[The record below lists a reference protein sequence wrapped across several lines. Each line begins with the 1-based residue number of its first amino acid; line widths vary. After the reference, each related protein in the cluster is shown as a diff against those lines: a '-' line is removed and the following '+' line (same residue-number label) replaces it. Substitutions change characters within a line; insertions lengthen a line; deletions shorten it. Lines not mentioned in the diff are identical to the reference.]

1 MVRHN
6 NQLPENLPQLQNLIK
21 RDPESYKEEFL
32 QQHQHYKSIL
42 EVFRLAP
49 NKFNKSLD
57 EVVIFL
63 AQVAHCYPNILESFP
78 QEIIDVLQTY
88 NTVLDNDMRLTFC
101 KALIQLRNK
110 SLLEPT
116 VLLSLFF
123 ELLRCQDKNLRQF
136 LQTHII
142 ADIKNVNAKQKN
154 AKINTTLQNFM
165 FSMLKDS
172 NVRSAKMST
181 DIMIELYN
189 KNIWNDAKTV
199 NVLAT
204 GCFVK
209 ATKVMVACLKFFL
222 GTGIEEQ
229 ENEESDSDS
238 EPNIKE
244 IIMANR
250 VNKKTKKREK
260 QLAKAKQL
268 LAKSKKKATKAPRFN
283 FSALHLIHDP
293 QGFAE
298 KLFKQLEKNNDR
310 FEIKLLA
317 LDVISRLI
325 GLHNLFLL
333 NFYPY
338 LQRFLQPHQREVT
351 KLLQFIAQASHEL
364 VPPDVLEPILKTLAN
379 NFVTERNSAD
389 VMAIGLNAIREICTR
404 CPLVMNEDLL
414 QDLARY
420 KYYKERSVMMAARS
434 LITLFR
440 NSIPELLHKKDR
452 GRPTETNITLS
463 IQKYGQISAN
473 DFVPGAE
480 VLLDNKANNIAE
492 ISKIGIE
499 NNDSDDEWI
508 DIDSINNGD
517 CDDDDDD
524 DDDNDDDDDDDDD
537 DNDGDDDNDDDDNY
551 NDHNDNNEK
560 EGKEENLGKKKEKKS
575 IKNNNKD
582 VEKIE
587 NEETEMK
594 VCENNDIK
602 SDVNNTEIDN
612 VTNQSQGKECRRL
625 SKLEKKR
632 LKLKTQEDSRVK
644 KNEIITA
651 EKREKATLVS
661 NERLLTDED
670 FMKIDAALVKQQI
683 TYAKRGLKRAHPND
697 KETGEFVKL
706 TDIENIY
713 KKRKHDKQARI
724 ESVKKGQEGREKFG
738 YKDGRQNPLCSKTNR
753 EKKKNKTFQML
764 KHKIKGK
771 VKRSFKEKQIA
782 LRNHLLKQKRMK

>member
-32 QQHQHYKSIL
+32 QQHQYYKSTL
-42 EVFRLAP
+42 EVFNLTP

-57 EVVIFL
+57 EIVIFL
-63 AQVAHCYPNILESFP
+63 AQVAHCYPNDLELFP

-116 VLLSLFF
+116 VLLRLFF
-123 ELLRCQDKNLRQF
+123 QLLRCQDKNLREF
-136 LQTHII
+136 LETHII
-142 ADIKNVNAKQKN
+142 ADIKNINAKQKN

-172 NVRSAKMST
+172 NVRAAKMSA
-181 DIMIELYN
+181 DIMIELYK

-204 GCFVK
+204 GCSAK
-209 ATKVMVACLKFFL
+209 TNKVMVACLKFFL
-222 GTGIEEQ
+222 GS
-229 ENEESDSDS
+229 NEEERENGDSDSDS

-244 IIMANR
+244 IVMANK

-260 QLAKAKQL
+260 QLNKAKQL
-268 LAKSKKKATKAPRFN
+268 LTKSKKKASKAPAYN

-310 FEIKLLA
+310 FEIKLLI

-351 KLLQFIAQASHEL
+351 KLLQFVAQSCHEL

-389 VMAIGLNAIREICTR
+389 VMAIGLNAIREICIR
-404 CPLVMNEDLL
+404 CPLVMNADLL

-420 KYYKERSVMMAARS
+420 KHYRERSVMMAARS
-434 LITLFR
+434 LIGLFR
-440 NSIPELLHKKDR
+440 TTMPELLHKKDR
-452 GRPTETNITLS
+452 GRPTEATMALEVA
-463 IQKYGQISAN
+463 KYGHVPAH

-480 VLLDNKANNIAE
+480 ALSNDNTNKDPNSFVINSDTDDSNDDWIDVNHSDDDDNDNKNKN
-492 ISKIGIE
+492 E
-499 NNDSDDEWI
+499 NEDGDEDD
-508 DIDSINNGD
+508 DDDDG
-517 CDDDDDD
+517 DDDDDD
-524 DDDNDDDDDDDDD
+524 D
-537 DNDGDDDNDDDDNY
+537 GDDEDEDDE
-551 NDHNDNNEK
+551 NNSKSDEGTDEKTDVSNVKHIRNRRRIGKLRYRKKAERKKLKQKMKESSTPEEK
-560 EGKEENLGKKKEKKS
+560 ETVTVEKKEKAS
-575 IKNNNKD
+575 LIS
-582 VEKIE
+582 
-587 NEETEMK
+587 T
-594 VCENNDIK
+594 
-602 SDVNNTEIDN
+602 
-612 VTNQSQGKECRRL
+612 
-625 SKLEKKR
+625 
-632 LKLKTQEDSRVK
+632 
-644 KNEIITA
+644 
-651 EKREKATLVS
+651 
-661 NERLLTDED
+661 ERLLTDED
-670 FMKIDAALVKQQI
+670 FKTIDMALAKQQV
-683 TYAKRGLKRAHPND
+683 TYAKRGVKRPHTND
-697 KETGEFVKL
+697 VESGDFVKL
-706 TDIENIY
+706 SDIENIY
-713 KKRKHDKQARI
+713 KKRKHDKQARM
-724 ESVKKGQEGREKFG
+724 ESVKKGQEGRERFG
-738 YKDGRQNPLCSKTNR
+738 YKDGRQNPLCSTTNR
-753 EKKKNKTFQML
+753 EKKKTKAFQML
-764 KHKIKGK
+764 KHKVKGK

>member
-32 QQHQHYKSIL
+32 QQHQHYKSTL
-42 EVFRLAP
+42 EVFRLAT

-57 EVVIFL
+57 EIVIFL
-63 AQVAHCYPNILESFP
+63 ARVAHCYPNVLESFP

-123 ELLRCQDKNLRQF
+123 QLLRCQDKNLRQF
-136 LQTHII
+136 LETHII

-172 NVRSAKMST
+172 NVRAAKMSA
-181 DIMIELYN
+181 DIMIELFN

-199 NVLAT
+199 NVIAT
-204 GCFVK
+204 GCFSK

-222 GTGIEEQ
+222 GTDVEEQ
-229 ENEESDSDS
+229 KNEESDSDS

-244 IIMANR
+244 VMMANR

-268 LAKSKKKATKAPRFN
+268 LAKSKKKATKAPGFN

-293 QGFAE
+293 QDFAE
-298 KLFKQLEKNNDR
+298 KLFKQLGKNNDR
-310 FEIKLLA
+310 FEIKLIT

-351 KLLQFIAQASHEL
+351 KLLQFIAQSSHEL
-364 VPPDVLEPILKTLAN
+364 VPPDVLEPVLKTLAN

-404 CPLVMNEDLL
+404 CPLVMNADLL

-420 KYYKERSVMMAARS
+420 KHYKERSVMMAARS
-434 LITLFR
+434 LIGLFR
-440 NSIPELLHKKDR
+440 ISIPELLHKKDR
-452 GRPTETNITLS
+452 GRPTEATITLEMP
-463 IQKYGQISAN
+463 KYGQVSAN

-480 VLLDNKANNIAE
+480 ALLDNKFE
-492 ISKIGIE
+492 STEEVSKINVE
-499 NNDSDDEWI
+499 NDDSDDEWI
-508 DIDSINNGD
+508 DVSGTSDEDGNDGDSD
-517 CDDDDDD
+517 YDDDDS
-524 DDDNDDDDDDDDD
+524 NDSNNETEEKDEGEKTKLKVFVDSE
-537 DNDGDDDNDDDDNY
+537 
-551 NDHNDNNEK
+551 NDNIILGDYNPESSIANENAEIEIK
-560 EGKEENLGKKKEKKS
+560 RNKNDVTNESVKSKVGNTKIEEITNVTSQKQKKKYTLIKLERKKLKLKKQKDAKLKKKET
-575 IKNNNKD
+575 IT
-582 VEKIE
+582 VEK
-587 NEETEMK
+587 K
-594 VCENNDIK
+594 
-602 SDVNNTEIDN
+602 
-612 VTNQSQGKECRRL
+612 
-625 SKLEKKR
+625 
-632 LKLKTQEDSRVK
+632 
-644 KNEIITA
+644 
-651 EKREKATLVS
+651 EKATLIS

-670 FMKIDAALVKQQI
+670 FVKIDTALAKQQV
-683 TYAKRGLKRAHPND
+683 TYAKRGLKRFHPND
-697 KETGEFVKL
+697 NERGDFIKL
-706 TDIENIY
+706 ADIENIY
-713 KKRKHDKQARI
+713 KKRKHDKQTRI
-724 ESVKKGQEGREKFG
+724 ESMKKGHEGREKFG
-738 YKDGRQNPLCSKTNR
+738 YKDSRQNPLCSKTNR
-753 EKKKNKTFQML
+753 EKKKIKAFQML

>member
-6 NQLPENLPQLQNLIK
+6 NQLPDNLPQLQNLIK

-42 EVFRLAP
+42 EVFRLTP

-57 EVVIFL
+57 EIVIFL
-63 AQVAHCYPNILESFP
+63 AQVAHCYPDTLQSFP

-123 ELLRCQDKNLRQF
+123 QLLRCQDKNLRQF

-142 ADIKNVNAKQKN
+142 TDIKNVNAKQKN
-154 AKINTTLQNFM
+154 AKVNTVLQNFM

-172 NVRSAKMST
+172 NVRAAKMSA

-204 GCFVK
+204 GCFAK
-209 ATKVMVACLKFFL
+209 ATKVMVSCLKFFV
-222 GTGIEEQ
+222 GTGVEDRQ
-229 ENEESDSDS
+229 SDDSDSDS

-260 QLAKAKQL
+260 HLAKAKQV
-268 LAKSKKKATKAPRFN
+268 LAKSKKKATKAPSFN

-310 FEIKLLA
+310 FEIKLIT

-325 GLHNLFLL
+325 GLHSLFLL

-338 LQRFLQPHQREVT
+338 LQRFMQPHQREVT
-351 KLLQFIAQASHEL
+351 KLLQFIAQSSHEL

-404 CPLVMNEDLL
+404 CPLVMNADLL
-414 QDLARY
+414 QDLVRY
-420 KYYKERSVMMAARS
+420 KHYKERSVMMAARS
-434 LITLFR
+434 LIALFR
-440 NSIPELLHKKDR
+440 NTIPEMLHKKDR
-452 GRPTETNITLS
+452 GRPTEATVTLET
-463 IQKYGQISAN
+463 QRYGQISA
-473 DFVPGAE
+473 FEFIPGAD
-480 VLLDNKANNIAE
+480 VLLDNNSE
-492 ISKIGIE
+492 DISKI
-499 NNDSDDEWI
+499 NTDSDDSDGEWV
-508 DIDSINNGD
+508 DVNHTSGE
-517 CDDDDDD
+517 
-524 DDDNDDDDDDDDD
+524 DNDDDDGHEQEYDDHDDDEEEEVETDDDD
-537 DNDGDDDNDDDDNY
+537 
-551 NDHNDNNEK
+551 
-560 EGKEENLGKKKEKKS
+560 EEDEEEEIKS
-575 IKNNNKD
+575 LTEMNVQNNNKN
-582 VEKIE
+582 I
-587 NEETEMK
+587 
-594 VCENNDIK
+594 
-602 SDVNNTEIDN
+602 TEIDKN
-612 VTNQSQGKECRRL
+612 EQV
-625 SKLEKKR
+625 
-632 LKLKTQEDSRVK
+632 KTLRHEDDI
-644 KNEIITA
+644 KNEIIKSDMNSTDIEETQDVRNRNKKQQRSKLTKLERKKLKLKKQENTISKKKEEMMA
-651 EKREKATLVS
+651 EKKEKASVIS
-661 NERLLTDED
+661 VQRLLTDED
-670 FMKIDAALVKQQI
+670 FVKIDNALAKQQV
-683 TYAKRGLKRAHPND
+683 TYTKRSLKRPYPND
-697 KETGEFVKL
+697 NERGEFVKL

-724 ESVKKGQEGREKFG
+724 ESVKKGQDGREKFG
-738 YKDGRQNPLCSKTNR
+738 YKDGRQNQLCSKTNR
-753 EKKKNKTFQML
+753 EKKKMKSFQMM

-782 LRNHLLKQKRMK
+782 LRNHLIKQKRMK

>member
-32 QQHQHYKSIL
+32 QQHQHYKSTL
-42 EVFRLAP
+42 EVFRLTP

-57 EVVIFL
+57 EIVIFL
-63 AQVAHCYPNILESFP
+63 AQVAHCYPTVLESFP

-88 NTVLDNDMRLTFC
+88 NTVLDNEMRLTFS

-123 ELLRCQDKNLRQF
+123 QLLRCQDKNLRQF
-136 LQTHII
+136 LETHII
-142 ADIKNVNAKQKN
+142 ADIKNINSKQKN
-154 AKINTTLQNFM
+154 TKVNTTLQNFM

-172 NVRSAKMST
+172 NARAAKMSA
-181 DIMIELYN
+181 DIMIELYK

-204 GCFVK
+204 GCFAK
-209 ATKVMVACLKFFL
+209 TTKVMVACLKFFV
-222 GTGIEEQ
+222 GTGVDEGKSGGDGDGDD
-229 ENEESDSDS
+229 SDSDS
-238 EPNIKE
+238 EPNIKD
-244 IIMANR
+244 IIMANK
-250 VNKKTKKREK
+250 VNKKSKKRER

-268 LAKSKKKATKAPRFN
+268 LAKSKKKSSKAPGFN

-298 KLFKQLEKNNDR
+298 RLFKQLEKNNDR
-310 FEIKLLA
+310 FEIKLLT

-351 KLLQFIAQASHEL
+351 KLLQFVAQASHEL
-364 VPPDVLEPILKTLAN
+364 VPPDILESVLKTLAN

-404 CPLVMNEDLL
+404 CPLVMNADLL
-414 QDLARY
+414 QDLAQY
-420 KYYKERSVMMAARS
+420 KHYRERSVMMAARS
-434 LITLFR
+434 LIGIFR
-440 NSIPELLHKKDR
+440 STMPELLHKRDR
-452 GRPTETNITLS
+452 GRPTEATVAL
-463 IQKYGQISAN
+463 QVPQYGQVSSN
-473 DFVPGAE
+473 DFIPGAE
-480 VLLDNKANNIAE
+480 VLLDEKSDKTRQISE
-492 ISKIGIE
+492 IGVESDE
-499 NNDSDDEWI
+499 SDDEWI
-508 DIDSINNGD
+508 DVNHSSDDESDDNV
-517 CDDDDDD
+517 DDDDDD
-524 DDDNDDDDDDDDD
+524 VSNSDAGNDSHGADNDKIVTSSESGHETLALFNQDIKS
-537 DNDGDDDNDDDDNY
+537 NIPGETGD
-551 NDHNDNNEK
+551 K
-560 EGKEENLGKKKEKKS
+560 EGSKDDTMNECVESKATDVDVKSQKRKKVDRALKKAERRTEKMKKKE
-575 IKNNNKD
+575 D
-582 VEKIE
+582 
-587 NEETEMK
+587 
-594 VCENNDIK
+594 
-602 SDVNNTEIDN
+602 
-612 VTNQSQGKECRRL
+612 
-625 SKLEKKR
+625 SKLIKKETTGMSAEKK
-632 LKLKTQEDSRVK
+632 
-644 KNEIITA
+644 
-651 EKREKATLVS
+651 EKASLIST
-661 NERLLTDED
+661 ERLLTDED
-670 FMKIDAALVKQQI
+670 FMRIDMALAKQQV
-683 TYAKRGLKRAHPND
+683 TYAKRGEKRTHPND
-697 KETGEFVKL
+697 NERGDFVKL

-724 ESVKKGQEGREKFG
+724 DSVKSGQEGRERFG

-753 EKKKNKTFQML
+753 EKQKKKAFQML
-764 KHKIKGK
+764 KHKVRGK